1 MSDRSDERELMDSGK
16 VTREELSEALDF
28 LSASN
33 TFLGGWAVMRERL
46 EVWSPAW
53 DKRRIITMLDVGT
66 GAGDLPLRIL
76 NWGRQRRF
84 KISIV
89 GIDSDPAVLE
99 LARRR
104 TEEEPHLSLVQSDLA
119 SFAAEGGR
127 FDYVL
132 GSLFLH
138 HVPPSDLV
146 STLRLCDG
154 LAEKGLLFSDLRRCA
169 VAYAGVR
176 ALTCLRGRV
185 TRNDGP
191 LSVRRSFL
199 PEELEA
205 AADGAGLRYVKVRR
219 GPFFRLSLAG
229 EKR

>member
-16 VTREELSEALDF
+16 VTAEELSEALDF

-46 EVWSPAW
+46 EVWCPAW

-66 GAGDLPLRIL
+66 GAADLPLRIL

-104 TEEEPHLSLVQSDLA
+104 TEEEPHLTLVQSDLA

-138 HVPPSDLV
+138 HVPPAELV
-146 STLRLCDG
+146 GALRQCDG

-205 AADGAGLRYVKVRR
+205 AADAAGLRYVKVRR

>member
-16 VTREELSEALDF
+16 VSGEELAEALDF

-66 GAGDLPLRIL
+66 GAGDLPMRIL

-104 TEEEPHLSLVQSDLA
+104 TEEEPYLTLVQSDLA

-138 HVPPSDLV
+138 HVPPAELV
-146 STLRLCDG
+146 NTLRLCDG
-154 LAEKGLLFSDLRRCA
+154 LAEKGVLFSDLRRCA
-169 VAYAGVR
+169 AAYAGVR

-199 PEELEA
+199 PEELETA
-205 AADGAGLRYVKVRR
+205 AENAGMRYVKVRR